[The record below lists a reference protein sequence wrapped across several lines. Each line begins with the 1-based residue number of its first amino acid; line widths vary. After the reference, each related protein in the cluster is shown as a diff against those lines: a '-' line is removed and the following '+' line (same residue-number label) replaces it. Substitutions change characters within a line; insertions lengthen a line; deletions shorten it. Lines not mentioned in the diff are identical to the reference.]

1 MKRSALRF
9 IAVCLFSVLC
19 LASAAVHAADGF
31 PSKNI
36 TWLVPSKAGGGYDIY
51 ARAVGRQMQ
60 KYLPNKVDF
69 IYMNLPAGGGVE
81 SLTKLYNAKP
91 DGYTI
96 GYVKVPGSI
105 VSQMTLDF
113 AKYDCEKIAYI
124 GNITTDHDALV
135 VKKDSPLSSFKDL
148 VAKGTVKFSTTGVGA
163 TSWVNTVVLTKE
175 VGITPK
181 YVHYTN
187 TADAML
193 SVIRGD
199 TDALVVPFFSTLQYA
214 NSGDVKLLVLNAA
227 SRAKEAPDVP
237 TIGEA
242 GYPGLADALSA
253 SRLIGCPPNTPPEVL
268 KILQDAFWQAVNDPE
283 LLTALDKAGFPIM
296 EPCKGADSLKLVHA
310 CMGVFEKYK
319 ADLVESV
326 Q

>member
-19 LASAAVHAADGF
+19 LASAAAYAADGF

-69 IYMNLPAGGGVE
+69 IYMNLDAAGGVE

-135 VKKDSPLSSFKDL
+135 VKKDSPINSLKDL
-148 VAKGTVKFSTTGVGA
+148 KAKGTVKFSTTGVGA
-163 TSWVNTVVLTKE
+163 TSWVNTVVMTKE
-175 VGITPK
+175 VGITPR

-199 TDALVVPFFSTLQYA
+199 TDALLVPFFSTLQYA
-214 NSGDVKLLVLNAA
+214 SSGDVKLILLNAA
-227 SRAKEAPDVP
+227 SRAKQVPDVP
-237 TIGEA
+237 TIAEE
-242 GYPGLADALSA
+242 GYPGLSDALSA
-253 SRLIGCPPNTPPEVL
+253 SRLIGCPPNTPLEVMNVL
-268 KILQDAFWQAVNDPE
+268 EDAFWKAVNDPE
-283 LLTALDKAGFPIM
+283 LLAALEKAGFPIM
-296 EPCKGADSLKLVHA
+296 EPCKGADAKTLVQA

-319 ADLVESV
+319 ADLAESV
-326 Q
+326 K